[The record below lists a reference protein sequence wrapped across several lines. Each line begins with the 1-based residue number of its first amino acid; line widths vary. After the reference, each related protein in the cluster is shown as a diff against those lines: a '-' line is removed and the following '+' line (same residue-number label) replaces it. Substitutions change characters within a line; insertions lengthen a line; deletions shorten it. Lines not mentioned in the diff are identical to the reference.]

1 MNCSIP
7 SLNKETLS
15 LVSNLGEKYVL
26 DYFRRKNLFSL
37 PSLNELLKNNS
48 IAFSEAKLKEIVNE
62 FLPRNVFQVKH
73 LDEIIANL
81 PSSTQAAFFKNVL
94 YFGDKVTK
102 EQIAEETFH
111 AIFQRVIPSNMKDK
125 YLEEGKSLIE
135 NIKKEKE
142 TYVKTYPKAKLL
154 NERELEERVIEEAIA
169 KKYVEYFNKN
179 IIPSN
184 KKGVL
189 KLLENLFKWLKNL
202 FNKLN
207 NNANL
212 EIFFDNIIKG
222 NFAKSSINDNN
233 ESDIPTLRLIEYEY
247 TDETDNVLKRNLTV
261 KESEFII
268 SSIASIVIELNQKLT
283 KEQAVNLKLTNRGN
297 RIRFAIDKLRQHYED
312 KGDNP
317 RFVSALS
324 QHQEEKFNPDEEDY
338 EKMFTLI
345 NLPNLKYLS
354 EDVNNYLNI
363 VTGSSLKNE
372 EIEESE
378 DDVASLD
385 FSDNISANE
394 KGFEGIS
401 AWLRSYIATTGKYI
415 GKFEIEGKDIS
426 ILSPIDKNKVYYSLA
441 RSMQNTTHEL
451 ERLYKL
457 VTIASFSSN
466 KETRLLLD
474 RVISDIIDTNEQD
487 VNKRFESFKENITK
501 LYSDWKSNKKEN
513 HYIINNIKGLKKD
526 NVFILQTILQG
537 FDLWKRD
544 NNKIVID
551 IKSKSVDTKVFDANQ
566 NSATKAQMS
575 MWEERWKELMVNKK
589 EREEITKK
597 LLELKSDFDN
607 QRFNKENVYDA
618 LKIIFGDVEEK
629 YINYLLDSS
638 TENSIAGTFKP
649 TASLEDIKIIFEK
662 ALFDS
667 TFNKTLLYDNTE
679 GAVSR
684 IEKLAVNTSKINED
698 VIESTYKDAENKTR
712 YSYQNKTFQLYMFNE
727 IFSEGG
733 FEEYLDRI
741 KKGELYEYGDG
752 KFLQQASSFLYQT
765 DNPELNHIVFDEQSR
780 WKSAFLKGSYYSVD
794 GLDVNNTGA
803 STFGKMTSRDFL
815 LWKLHLKSFR
825 TKSNEKDE
833 EDKVINY
840 TQPIHINLMEA
851 KRTSSF
857 KEVLVI
863 DDLFKK
869 GFVTDKA
876 IDLFEKEILKEVR
889 RMFSEKPKIINWLEV
904 LTKDEEDGEYK
915 IKLTRKNVLENSDI
929 DTAEGIIEKYHTGT
943 YVIKKENGKI
953 TILEADARALQFTD
967 NVKSLLSKKSFNNI
981 ITEVFNKENI
991 NEIDRN
997 YKKEIGSQLNEY
1009 ILEFKELVKSLKGLL
1024 PSSSRYNNLNIAL
1037 PNDEFINDELS
1048 SWLNTIWVNQLLNS
1062 DSALLVKNDGADF
1075 VKRAGGQNAA
1085 IFSLA
1090 TTFYSDLIPG
1100 IKNFDKINY
1109 VIGNDTEGVISFK
1122 PLTDDGKN
1130 NTVDSSD
1137 AQSYMTV
1144 EAYIKYLYSM
1154 SKLTKQASEILFKIK
1169 DGKILTDEDIEYLK
1183 DNNMYFNV
1191 IKPVGYDGYFYFKTG
1206 TVMLTKDLT
1215 SYYDNVEKKWKA
1227 KPGKE
1232 SLHNLR
1238 EKMENSGVDY
1248 YLPQTASKQ
1257 LTINKY
1263 TEEFD
1268 NLKYKEK
1275 ETDKIW
1281 DSSVNVMSTN
1291 FFGQQMENPAGKESI
1306 IDGSQMLE
1314 IILNE
1319 QNENVT
1325 VSLNGTKFSIGEMM
1339 KEWQRLSINRVE
1351 FSFQQAL
1358 NEIADENLILQYNKF
1373 LDKVK
1378 ETLINSGAD
1387 DQLLEIFS
1395 LDENGQPKYN
1405 LNMSLSID
1413 KFINL
1418 LMSHFSKGV
1427 LQQKV
1432 AGDAMALVSS
1442 HGFNSIKK
1450 VVKYKDEEG
1459 NDIYSWKYIRE
1470 SDPEYKIALEKHK
1483 KSPLTNLTNVAEYD
1497 EFNGKNDSELTLKLK
1512 EIYKENED
1520 VYFIDQLRFGKPVY
1534 AFNNEGIVTGVEYY
1548 GAESLMPNPK
1558 YKKNLPFEKL
1568 FAMFGIRI
1576 PSQDKHSAI
1585 NLIWVDNIPSY
1596 YGNTVMCPKEIQY
1609 LSGSDYDIDKLYIH
1623 RKETFEKDGKELVWN
1638 EEHNTFEMYKYFH
1651 TTKNT
1656 VVRKRINQLLKESE
1670 YFKKLK
1676 IKLEQVK
1683 KELKQFNEDKEN
1695 ATLNILTKSVVE
1707 KIENTDNDEQLQDL
1721 YNELEKIQNY
1731 FDSLSGDIKSI
1742 QILKY
1747 LDLLKT
1753 SKENI
1758 KEGIVFVINK
1768 LVKVAFEENKLI
1780 TSEKDFE
1787 KLKKEKGI
1795 LIIPIINNKMLDLKI
1810 RFLMNEHTL
1819 NRTEDEAI
1827 ALTPATQTNLKE
1839 LIRQTYIIKD
1849 NKPYYLFKKVTK
1861 EKTSEGVEKEVYVD
1875 EFTTDVKHSTHST
1888 LGQST
1893 AHKNIVTGKR
1903 NIGVAV
1909 VGNLLHLF
1917 SKKADIN
1924 LRSFITIEDITPYGK
1939 DGLHV
1944 LTETTLS
1951 NFNISKNVKLQRI
1964 ADIISELISAATDEV
1979 KDQQN
1984 AKYGLTIEALN
1995 IVVPI
2000 LMLGGSLDFAIRL
2013 VNTKGVREYLNKV
2026 DLKDNIAKTEDET
2039 EELSYSNEMI
2049 LNNLF
2054 NSYKEKGYKTT
2065 PLSIVDLKEGK
2076 FEANALEL
2084 AAKMLQISKEV
2095 GLAKYVIGLKKGL
2108 GKTLEEF
2115 EDGEEKINSTTK
2127 EKLSDNHI
2135 TTSALVFSKKNL
2147 NESLGIYK
2155 HQIKLHEYISELL
2168 NKNIISRREKFRK
2181 FKYLF
2186 LNNFKPATY
2195 DEAKNWMNDKMISF
2209 FYSRLYF
2216 SFLEKRN
2223 DFSENDFRNFT
2234 NKPLEEIEKEWK
2246 DFVSDVISGKAN
2258 IKEELMKEIK
2268 QNPLLTKLK
2277 TNNQGRIYAP
2287 TFIKGDVAT
2296 NINLINSFQD
2306 LYTKLSNTP
2315 YKDLIWKLFHYA
2327 VHKDGWVFKGGSLSK
2342 VIPPVLYT
2350 KHSKSLDM
2358 FLSEEDGLVENSLF
2372 GGKYTP
2378 EYLTFLAIE
2387 RSVKEKEGLKYV
2399 RKTNSKQDGIW
2410 KNIYKNK
2417 TIKLSDLA
2425 SLSEDKLTWLVDKGY
2440 IVISP
2445 ERKIYPQF
2453 PLYHY
2458 FSEINTDTNKPENV
2472 LHKIKNV
2479 KAKFKDGNIRE
2490 VTVLQYAYY
2499 YGEIQQVLE
2508 TTYEAVIVEEKPNV
2522 ISLPVKKNIV
2532 IEKLDEIKEIE
2543 QEQQSSVKGINIKK
2557 DKTQYNSL
2565 ANRLTNPS
2573 DYSTL
2578 KYNVEPI
2585 YKENS
2590 SKFDVNTKQRILNNK
2605 VVSEEQALKHDMN
2618 LMYKLQV
2625 EKFEKHPELID
2636 EINAKGGLEFIKNSS
2651 HIIGVPNSR
2660 WEGEGMNSNFIKVLA
2675 KSYEKVA
2682 KELGKFLE
2690 NPNVPVTSKESN
2702 INSNNQN
2709 FNFSNNE
2716 PVLVGDKNNV
2726 ENTVEV
2732 KTVQE
2737 ENKIKTISEDYGIY
2751 QVETNPTLEDT
2762 QNIINLI
2769 SPVIEKQAYKEN
2781 VGKNANW
2788 QFSFGLMW
2796 SRVNLKSKPL
2806 ILNSFSGKNKVE
2818 SKIKEL
2824 KQKGLTIDKN
2834 AFIYDYHLL
2843 DQDGNKLSPLSD
2855 LQPLI
2860 NIIED
2865 SIGIDMKDYDTVLG
2879 NIYLDEQSIA
2889 PHRDTTEDISAR
2901 NYPII
2906 VYTIGN
2912 KSGLGVW
2919 DNNKG
2924 KMSFANNYKPNYSA
2938 NVLPTN
2944 EIKTK
2949 NGSIYIFGKD
2959 GKGRFELVHTTPL
2972 GNIKKDSF
2980 PPIKLSDGR
2989 TITNYTITLTFR
3001 RANFVDGI
3009 NVPKK
3014 PSIIKEENKINQ
3026 LSNSKEIYNQLE
3038 NTSENVVIDEVSGRK
3053 PAVENQNYYEGNI
3066 KPEPN
3071 TIFVFGSNPEG
3082 RHGAGAAEIAKEQ
3095 FGAIY
3100 GQGEGLQGNAYAL
3113 PTKDLR
3119 VKENNGLKS
3128 ISFEQIVKNIQ
3139 KLYEVARQNPNKQFK
3154 IGYRNTIDK
3163 SLNGYTG
3170 LEMIEMFN
3178 QAGEIPFNIVFSK
3191 EWIDT
3196 GKITQSSKPIVA
3208 YRTRG
3213 NNKFEP
3219 TLKSNS
3225 VNIDAKFPKDQVKAN
3240 YADGIIAHGTHSTG
3254 KYAEKFGGTKTSFE
3268 QGEIIMISVNGNNR
3282 PNQTENVEKTKKDID
3297 KALQSGVYAFIADN
3311 ETVANSSHNSEG
3323 EGVIRNYLLSKG
3335 LQYQEFKGVGLYINP
3350 SVNFLEALEKDNA
3363 IGNPWNSRGYGLYKT
3378 NTVKEAV
3385 QEFISWMIGEKH
3397 TDKLQDYR
3405 KAIIDRI
3412 PEMKDKQILY
3422 YKDLKEPSHAIALDF
3437 LINKYNWNI
3446 TENIVNIENTEI
3458 QKNENIINS
3467 NQQIQK
3473 KEENIEETL
3482 PFDNTSFV
3490 SSVTPALNFG
3500 FKNQKTKIIPQGSN
3514 PNNDIIFEDDD
3525 FVYLMNDQQQIAF
3538 NNIKNK
3544 IDEIFT
3550 KYSYLKSDEKAT
3562 FNNSYLDAVYKGK
3575 VLKEMYDN
3583 MYGLQGSGGTGK
3595 SSLSKA
3601 IKKYI
3606 TNKYPHKTLVFSAPT
3621 HKAAT
3626 VLQESLG
3633 YDSEKVDEGNV
3644 FTNASL
3650 VGSTK
3655 ENSDVFE
3662 LSPDGNYFRR
3672 NKPKFGADIDVI
3684 IFDESSMIDVSFI
3697 EALQKRLMSK
3707 VVGNNK
3713 KIPFMLFLGDM
3724 KQLPPINQSSGFN
3737 RGFIT
3742 MAILNGNKSSKLTQI
3757 MRTSDEFFNQIYNS
3771 IGNQIEK
3778 NIQKRLETPVNE
3790 TFTPNPYDYT
3800 EFLKLIEKSQGNL
3813 SVYKTEE
3820 AILKDYANELFKTNN
3835 PRKAYYSHYNKI
3847 DNPYTITV
3855 LKKIRDNFMEMI
3867 FGTTS
3872 HLNHSIPFS
3881 QVDDYLDKF
3890 GGKNIL
3896 NEKGIS
3902 SIKESQLKNVP
3913 QFIEIENIRN
3923 FIFGDYV
3930 QSPDNF
3936 PLASSTFTIHSE
3948 DINPYALSVMRR
3960 INKQDKG
3967 FNLKL
3972 DGEVFFDGKGSFKP
3986 TSRYRV
3992 LDIIQKRYNSKNYF
4006 NNIINDFSLSA
4017 QFGNS
4022 KLAKNINDKR
4032 NNPEDVKI
4040 DGIYINPEMNLIL
4053 ETILLYTRQDRVRAY
4068 SYFMNT
4074 YTTYTYED
4082 DGKDEMM
4089 NPINA
4094 RNIFIM
4100 RQANTDKIIIKLA
4113 IPYRITF
4120 QEESGVSYLLNQL
4133 GSNQKEFKTSKDRFY
4148 SQNVFQKSYLGSSH
4162 TTQGD
4167 GFEKIYGGISNVLGQ
4182 QNVKEDTKAS
4192 SVYTILTRS
4201 MKEIAVLNTS
4211 SNYSKFSP
4219 NDLQSFDELSNDNA
4233 PNCNFI

>member
-48 IAFSEAKLKEIVNE
+48 IAFSEAKLKEIVSE
-62 FLPRNVFQVKH
+62 FLPKNVFQVKH

-81 PSSTQAAFFKNVL
+81 PPATQAAFFKDVL
-94 YFGDKVTK
+94 YFGDNVTK

-111 AIFQRVIPSNMKDK
+111 AIFQRVIPPSMKQK
-125 YLEEGKSLIE
+125 YLKEGMSLIN
-135 NIKKEKE
+135 NINKEKE
-142 TYVKTYPKAKLL
+142 AYLKAYPKALLL
-154 NERELEERVIEEAIA
+154 NETELEERIIEEAIA
-169 KKYVEYFNKN
+169 KRYVEYFNRN

-184 KKGVL
+184 KKGIL

-207 NNANL
+207 NNTNL
-212 EIFFDNIIKG
+212 EVFFDNIIKG
-222 NFAKSSINDNN
+222 NFSKSSVNDSNDSN
-233 ESDIPTLRLIEYEY
+233 VPTLRLIEYEY
-247 TDETDNVLKRNLTV
+247 ISEANNVLKRNLTV

-324 QHQEEKFNPDEEDY
+324 QHQEEKYNPDEQDY

-378 DDVASLD
+378 NDVASLD

-474 RVISDIIDTNEQD
+474 RVISDVIDTNEQD

-575 MWEERWKELMVNKK
+575 MWKERWTEIMLNPESK
-589 EREEITKK
+589 EEIRNK
-597 LLELKSDFDN
+597 LLKLKSDFDN
-607 QRFNKENVYDA
+607 ERFTEDTVYDA
-618 LKIIFGDVEEK
+618 IKLIFGNVEK
-629 YINYLLDSS
+629 TYIDYLLDSS
-638 TENSIAGTFKP
+638 TEKSIGGTFKP
-649 TASLEDIKIIFEK
+649 TASLEDVKIIFEK
-662 ALFDS
+662 ALFDTRS
-667 TFNKTLLYDNTE
+667 VIKTPLMFDNTE

-780 WKSAFLKGSYYSVD
+780 WKSVFLKGSYYSVD

-833 EDKVINY
+833 ENKVINY

-869 GFVTDKA
+869 GVVTDKA

-904 LTKDEEDGEYK
+904 LTKDKEDGKYK

-997 YKKEIGSQLNEY
+997 YKKEIVSQLNEY

-1085 IFSLA
+1085 IFSVA

-1109 VIGNDTEGVISFK
+1109 VVGNDTEGVISFK

-1169 DGKILTDEDIEYLK
+1169 DGKVLTDEDIEYLK

-1275 ETDKIW
+1275 EKDEIW
-1281 DSSVNVMSTN
+1281 NSSINVMSTN

-1339 KEWQRLSINRVE
+1339 KEWRRLSINRVE

-1358 NEIADENLILQYNKF
+1358 NEIADKNLILQYNKF

-1548 GAESLMPNPK
+1548 GAESLIPNPK
-1558 YKKNLPFEKL
+1558 YKKNLPFKKL

-1596 YGNTVMCPKEIQY
+1596 YGNTIMCSKEIQY

-1623 RKETFEKDGKELVWN
+1623 RKETFEKDGEEVVWS
-1638 EEHNTFEMYKYFH
+1638 EEHDTFEMYKFYH
-1651 TTKNT
+1651 TTKNKFIKNQINKLLET
-1656 VVRKRINQLLKESE
+1656 NEEYQDILKAIEVIKENYKEELENVDEYFNKTNQLIDKIISLLERKKKEKKESRKEGRDKVYNDNKEKINEEIRKEIIYLKQQARENVIVKSILEESNISELTQDDLTKLNKESQEDFENELKNLKKKFVNEKISNIIENEDEYSDLAKNLKTQETYLKGIITRLKNVKSEKFEFIKILTDLKELHE
-1670 YFKKLK
+1670 RRKH
-1676 IKLEQVK
+1676 I
-1683 KELKQFNEDKEN
+1683 
-1695 ATLNILTKSVVE
+1695 KSVVAHVV
-1707 KIENTDNDEQLQDL
+1707 
-1721 YNELEKIQNY
+1721 
-1731 FDSLSGDIKSI
+1731 F
-1742 QILKY
+1742 LK
-1747 LDLLKT
+1747 
-1753 SKENI
+1753 
-1758 KEGIVFVINK
+1758 
-1768 LVKVAFEENKLI
+1768 NKLI
-1780 TSEKDFE
+1780 TSEEVFE

-1839 LIRQTYIIKD
+1839 LIRQAYIIKD

-1893 AHKNIVTGKR
+1893 AHKNIVTGKK

-2127 EKLSDNHI
+2127 ETLSDNHI

-2268 QNPLLTKLK
+2268 QNPLLIKLK

-2287 TFIKGDVAT
+2287 TFIKGDIAT
-2296 NINLINSFQD
+2296 NISLLESYED
-2306 LYTKLSNTP
+2306 LHTKLSNTP
-2315 YKDLIWKLFHYA
+2315 YKDLMWKLFHYSIR
-2327 VHKDGWVFKGGSLSK
+2327 KDGWTFKGGSLSK
-2342 VIPPVLYT
+2342 VIPPVFYT
-2350 KHSKSLDM
+2350 DHSKSLDM
-2358 FLSEEDGLVENSLF
+2358 FLFEEDGLVENSLF

-2490 VTVLQYAYY
+2490 VTVPQYAYY

-2508 TTYEAVIVEEKPNV
+2508 TTYEAVVVEEKPNV

-2573 DYSTL
+2573 EYSTL
-2578 KYNVEPI
+2578 EYNVESI
-2585 YKENS
+2585 YKKNS

-2737 ENKIKTISEDYGIY
+2737 ENKI
-2751 QVETNPTLEDT
+2751 
-2762 QNIINLI
+2762 
-2769 SPVIEKQAYKEN
+2769 
-2781 VGKNANW
+2781 
-2788 QFSFGLMW
+2788 
-2796 SRVNLKSKPL
+2796 
-2806 ILNSFSGKNKVE
+2806 
-2818 SKIKEL
+2818 
-2824 KQKGLTIDKN
+2824 
-2834 AFIYDYHLL
+2834 
-2843 DQDGNKLSPLSD
+2843 
-2855 LQPLI
+2855 
-2860 NIIED
+2860 
-2865 SIGIDMKDYDTVLG
+2865 
-2879 NIYLDEQSIA
+2879 
-2889 PHRDTTEDISAR
+2889 
-2901 NYPII
+2901 
-2906 VYTIGN
+2906 
-2912 KSGLGVW
+2912 
-2919 DNNKG
+2919 
-2924 KMSFANNYKPNYSA
+2924 
-2938 NVLPTN
+2938 
-2944 EIKTK
+2944 
-2949 NGSIYIFGKD
+2949 
-2959 GKGRFELVHTTPL
+2959 
-2972 GNIKKDSF
+2972 
-2980 PPIKLSDGR
+2980 
-2989 TITNYTITLTFR
+2989 
-3001 RANFVDGI
+3001 
-3009 NVPKK
+3009 
-3014 PSIIKEENKINQ
+3014 NQ
-3026 LSNSKEIYNQLE
+3026 LSNSEEIYNQLG
-3038 NTSENVVIDEVSGRK
+3038 NISENVVIDEVNGKK
-3053 PAVENQNYYEGNI
+3053 PVVENQNYYEGNI

-3082 RHGAGAAEIAKEQ
+3082 RHGAGAAKIAKEQ

-3119 VKENNGLKS
+3119 VKENNGFKS

-3208 YRTRG
+3208 YRTET
-3213 NNKFEP
+3213 NQPNVETTKEEKIDIVNKLKQFTKKHNLSFNWSDFQTNIFTPLEILNKFFE
-3219 TLKSNS
+3219 KGMEF
-3225 VNIDAKFPKDQVKAN
+3225 AKNEEEEKQIFPK
-3240 YADGIIAHGTHSTG
+3240 YFGLDGEGLSVTI
-3254 KYAEKFGGTKTSFE
+3254 EK
-3268 QGEIIMISVNGNNR
+3268 
-3282 PNQTENVEKTKKDID
+3282 ENENKWYFSSLYLPEFMQNKGMGKDIVDMVKYIASESD
-3297 KALQSGVYAFIADN
+3297 KTIYLW
-3311 ETVANSSHNSEG
+3311 SEEQAVG
-3323 EGVIRNYLLSKG
+3323 FWEKQG
-3335 LQYQEFKGVGLYINP
+3335 FK
-3350 SVNFLEALEKDNA
+3350 
-3363 IGNPWNSRGYGLYKT
+3363 KT
-3378 NTVKEAV
+3378 
-3385 QEFISWMIGEKH
+3385 GEK
-3397 TDKLQDYR
+3397 
-3405 KAIIDRI
+3405 
-3412 PEMKDKQILY
+3412 
-3422 YKDLKEPSHAIALDF
+3422 
-3437 LINKYNWNI
+3437 I
-3446 TENIVNIENTEI
+3446 TESDKHFYDKNLPPFEVMEI
-3458 QKNENIINS
+3458 KIKG
-3467 NQQIQK
+3467 NQRGSETN
-3473 KEENIEETL
+3473 KEENLENISK
-3482 PFDNTSFV
+3482 NIS
-3490 SSVTPALNFG
+3490 TPALNFG

-3514 PNNDIIFEDDD
+3514 PSNDVIFEDDD

-3800 EFLKLIEKSQGNL
+3800 EFLRLIEKPQGNL
-3813 SVYKTEE
+3813 FVYNTEE

-3835 PRKAYYSHYNKI
+3835 PRKAYYSHYNRI
-3847 DNPYTITV
+3847 DNPYTMTV

-3902 SIKESQLKNVP
+3902 SIKESELTNIP

-3948 DINPYALSVMRR
+3948 DINPYALSVMRS

-3972 DGEVFFDGKGSFKP
+3972 NGEVFFDGKGSFKP

-3992 LDIIQKRYNSKNYF
+3992 LDIIQKRYNSKSYF
-4006 NNIINDFSLSA
+4006 DNIINDFSLST

-4089 NPINA
+4089 NTINA

-4113 IPYRITF
+4113 IPYKITF

-4182 QNVKEDTKAS
+4182 QNVKEDAKAS

>member
-48 IAFSEAKLKEIVNE
+48 IAFSEAKLKEIVSE

-81 PSSTQAAFFKNVL
+81 PPATQAAFFKDVL

-111 AIFQRVIPSNMKDK
+111 AIFQRVIPPSMKQK
-125 YLEEGKSLIE
+125 YLKEGMSLIN
-135 NIKKEKE
+135 NIIKEKE
-142 TYVKTYPKAKLL
+142 AYLKSYPKALLL
-154 NERELEERVIEEAIA
+154 NETELEERVIEEAIA
-169 KKYVEYFNKN
+169 KRYVEYFNRN

-222 NFAKSSINDNN
+222 NFSKSSVNDSNDSN
-233 ESDIPTLRLIEYEY
+233 VPTLRLIEYEY
-247 TDETDNVLKRNLTV
+247 ISEANNVLKRNLTV

-474 RVISDIIDTNEQD
+474 RVISDVIDTNEQD

-575 MWEERWKELMVNKK
+575 MWEERWKELMVNPESK
-589 EREEITKK
+589 EEIRNK
-597 LLELKSDFDN
+597 LLKLKSNFDN
-607 QRFNKENVYDA
+607 KRFTEDTVYDVIK
-618 LKIIFGDVEEK
+618 LIFGNVEK
-629 YINYLLDSS
+629 TYIDYLLDSS
-638 TENSIAGTFKP
+638 TEKSIGGTFKP
-649 TASLEDIKIIFEK
+649 TASLEDVKIIFEK
-662 ALFDS
+662 ALFDTRS
-667 TFNKTLLYDNTE
+667 ETKTPLMFDNTE

-1109 VIGNDTEGVISFK
+1109 VVGNDTEGVISFK
-1122 PLTDDGKN
+1122 PLTDDGKS
-1130 NTVDSSD
+1130 NTVESSN
-1137 AQSYMTV
+1137 AQSYTTV
-1144 EAYIKYLYSM
+1144 EAYIKYLYSI

-1169 DGKILTDEDIEYLK
+1169 DGKVLTDEDIEYLK

-1275 ETDKIW
+1275 EKDEIW
-1281 DSSVNVMSTN
+1281 NSSVNVMSTN

-1596 YGNTVMCPKEIQY
+1596 YGNTVMCPKEIEY

-1623 RKETFEKDGKELVWN
+1623 RKETFEKDGEEVVWS
-1638 EEHNTFEMYKYFH
+1638 EEHNTFEMYKFYH
-1651 TTKNT
+1651 TTKNKFIKNQINKLLET
-1656 VVRKRINQLLKESE
+1656 NEEYQDILKAIEVIKENYKEELENIDEYFNKTNQLIDKIISLLERKKKEKKESRKEGRDKVYNDNKEKINEEIRKEIIYLKQQARENVIVKSILEESNISELTQDDLTKLNKESQEDFENELKNLKKKFVNEKISNIIENEDEYSDLAKNLKTQETYLKGIITRLKNVKSEKFEFIKILTDLKELHE
-1670 YFKKLK
+1670 RRKH
-1676 IKLEQVK
+1676 I
-1683 KELKQFNEDKEN
+1683 
-1695 ATLNILTKSVVE
+1695 KSVVAHV
-1707 KIENTDNDEQLQDL
+1707 
-1721 YNELEKIQNY
+1721 
-1731 FDSLSGDIKSI
+1731 
-1742 QILKY
+1742 
-1747 LDLLKT
+1747 
-1753 SKENI
+1753 
-1758 KEGIVFVINK
+1758 VFFK
-1768 LVKVAFEENKLI
+1768 NKLI
-1780 TSEKDFE
+1780 TSEEVFE

-1839 LIRQTYIIKD
+1839 LIRQAYIIKD

-2026 DLKDNIAKTEDET
+2026 DLKDNIAKTQDET

-2065 PLSIVDLKEGK
+2065 PLSIVDLKEGN

-2095 GLAKYVIGLKKGL
+2095 GLAKYVISLKKGL

-2268 QNPLLTKLK
+2268 QNPLLIKLK

-2287 TFIKGDVAT
+2287 TFIKGDIAT
-2296 NINLINSFQD
+2296 NISLLESYED
-2306 LYTKLSNTP
+2306 LHTKLSNTP
-2315 YKDLIWKLFHYA
+2315 YKDLMWKLFHYSIR
-2327 VHKDGWVFKGGSLSK
+2327 KDGWTFKGGSLSK
-2342 VIPPVLYT
+2342 VIPPVFYT
-2350 KHSKSLDM
+2350 YHSKSLDM

-2508 TTYEAVIVEEKPNV
+2508 TTYEAVVVEQKPNV

-2573 DYSTL
+2573 EYSTL
-2578 KYNVEPI
+2578 EYNVEPI

-2924 KMSFANNYKPNYSA
+2924 KMSFANNYKPNYGA

-3119 VKENNGLKS
+3119 VKENNGFKS

-3213 NNKFEP
+3213 N
-3219 TLKSNS
+3219 
-3225 VNIDAKFPKDQVKAN
+3225 
-3240 YADGIIAHGTHSTG
+3240 
-3254 KYAEKFGGTKTSFE
+3254 
-3268 QGEIIMISVNGNNR
+3268 
-3282 PNQTENVEKTKKDID
+3282 
-3297 KALQSGVYAFIADN
+3297 
-3311 ETVANSSHNSEG
+3311 
-3323 EGVIRNYLLSKG
+3323 
-3335 LQYQEFKGVGLYINP
+3335 
-3350 SVNFLEALEKDNA
+3350 NFLEALEKDNA

-3514 PNNDIIFEDDD
+3514 PSNNVIFEDDD

-3583 MYGLQGSGGTGK
+3583 MYGLQGSAGTGK

-3606 TNKYPHKTLVFSAPT
+3606 TDEYPHKTLVFSAPT

-3662 LSPDGNYFRR
+3662 LSPDGNYFKR

-3800 EFLKLIEKSQGNL
+3800 EFLRLIEKPQGNL
-3813 SVYKTEE
+3813 FVYNTEE
-3820 AILKDYANELFKTNN
+3820 AILKDYADELFKTNN

-3902 SIKESQLKNVP
+3902 LIKKSELTNIP

-3948 DINPYALSVMRR
+3948 DINPYALSVMRS
-3960 INKQDKG
+3960 IDKQDKG

-4182 QNVKEDTKAS
+4182 QNVKEDAKAS

>member
-48 IAFSEAKLKEIVNE
+48 IAFSEAKLKEIVSE
-62 FLPRNVFQVKH
+62 FLPKNVFQVKH

-81 PSSTQAAFFKNVL
+81 PPATQAAFFKDVL
-94 YFGDKVTK
+94 YFGDNVTK

-111 AIFQRVIPSNMKDK
+111 AIFQRVIPPSMKQK
-125 YLEEGKSLIE
+125 YLKEGMSLIN
-135 NIKKEKE
+135 NINKEKE
-142 TYVKTYPKAKLL
+142 AYLKAYPKALLL
-154 NERELEERVIEEAIA
+154 NETELEERIIEEAIA
-169 KKYVEYFNKN
+169 KRYVEYFNRN

-184 KKGVL
+184 KKGIL

-207 NNANL
+207 NNTNL
-212 EIFFDNIIKG
+212 EVFFDNIIKG
-222 NFAKSSINDNN
+222 NFSKSSVNDSNDSN
-233 ESDIPTLRLIEYEY
+233 VPTLRLIEYEY
-247 TDETDNVLKRNLTV
+247 ISEANNVLKRNLTV

-324 QHQEEKFNPDEEDY
+324 QHQEEKYNPDEQDY

-378 DDVASLD
+378 NDVASLD

-474 RVISDIIDTNEQD
+474 RVISDVIDTNEQD

-575 MWEERWKELMVNKK
+575 MWKERWTEIMLNPESK
-589 EREEITKK
+589 EEIRNK
-597 LLELKSDFDN
+597 LLKLKSDFDN
-607 QRFNKENVYDA
+607 ERFTEDTVYDA
-618 LKIIFGDVEEK
+618 IKLIFGNVEK
-629 YINYLLDSS
+629 TYIDYLLDSS
-638 TENSIAGTFKP
+638 TEKSIGGTFKP
-649 TASLEDIKIIFEK
+649 TASLEDVKIIFEK
-662 ALFDS
+662 ALFDTRS
-667 TFNKTLLYDNTE
+667 VIKTPLMFDNTE

-780 WKSAFLKGSYYSVD
+780 WKSVFLKGSYYSVD

-833 EDKVINY
+833 ENKVINY

-869 GFVTDKA
+869 GVVTDKA

-904 LTKDEEDGEYK
+904 LTKDKEDGKYK

-997 YKKEIGSQLNEY
+997 YKKEIVSQLNEY

-1085 IFSLA
+1085 IFSVA

-1109 VIGNDTEGVISFK
+1109 VVGNDTEGVISFK

-1169 DGKILTDEDIEYLK
+1169 DGKVLTDEDIEYLK

-1275 ETDKIW
+1275 EKDEIW
-1281 DSSVNVMSTN
+1281 NSSINVMSTN

-1339 KEWQRLSINRVE
+1339 KEWRRLSINRVE

-1358 NEIADENLILQYNKF
+1358 NEIADKNLILQYNKF

-1548 GAESLMPNPK
+1548 GAESLIPNPK

-1596 YGNTVMCPKEIQY
+1596 YGNTIMCSKEIQY

-1623 RKETFEKDGKELVWN
+1623 RKETFEKDGEEVVWS
-1638 EEHNTFEMYKYFH
+1638 EEHDTFEMYKFYH
-1651 TTKNT
+1651 TTKNKFIKNQINKLLET
-1656 VVRKRINQLLKESE
+1656 NEEYQDILKAIEVIKENYKEELENVDEYFNKTNQLIDKIISLLERKKKEKKESRKEGRDKVYNDNKEKINEEIRKEIIYLKQQARENVIVKSILEESNISELTQDDLTKLNKESQEDFENELKNLKKKFVNEKISNIIENEDEYSDLAKNLKTQETYLKGIITRLKNVKSEKFEFIKILTDLKELHE
-1670 YFKKLK
+1670 RRKH
-1676 IKLEQVK
+1676 I
-1683 KELKQFNEDKEN
+1683 
-1695 ATLNILTKSVVE
+1695 KSVVAHVV
-1707 KIENTDNDEQLQDL
+1707 
-1721 YNELEKIQNY
+1721 
-1731 FDSLSGDIKSI
+1731 F
-1742 QILKY
+1742 LK
-1747 LDLLKT
+1747 
-1753 SKENI
+1753 
-1758 KEGIVFVINK
+1758 
-1768 LVKVAFEENKLI
+1768 NKLI
-1780 TSEKDFE
+1780 TSEEVFE

-1839 LIRQTYIIKD
+1839 LIRQAYIIKD

-1893 AHKNIVTGKR
+1893 AHKNIVTGKK

-2127 EKLSDNHI
+2127 ETLSDNHI

-2268 QNPLLTKLK
+2268 QNPLLIKLK

-2287 TFIKGDVAT
+2287 TFIKGDIAT
-2296 NINLINSFQD
+2296 NISLLESYED
-2306 LYTKLSNTP
+2306 LHTKLSNTP
-2315 YKDLIWKLFHYA
+2315 YKDLMWKLFHYSIR
-2327 VHKDGWVFKGGSLSK
+2327 KDGWTFKGGSLSK
-2342 VIPPVLYT
+2342 VIPPVFYT
-2350 KHSKSLDM
+2350 DHSKSLDM
-2358 FLSEEDGLVENSLF
+2358 FLFEEDGLVENSLF

-2490 VTVLQYAYY
+2490 VTVPQYAYY

-2508 TTYEAVIVEEKPNV
+2508 TTYEAVVVEEKPNV

-2573 DYSTL
+2573 EYSTL
-2578 KYNVEPI
+2578 EYNVESI
-2585 YKENS
+2585 YKKNS

-2737 ENKIKTISEDYGIY
+2737 ENKI
-2751 QVETNPTLEDT
+2751 
-2762 QNIINLI
+2762 
-2769 SPVIEKQAYKEN
+2769 
-2781 VGKNANW
+2781 
-2788 QFSFGLMW
+2788 
-2796 SRVNLKSKPL
+2796 
-2806 ILNSFSGKNKVE
+2806 
-2818 SKIKEL
+2818 
-2824 KQKGLTIDKN
+2824 
-2834 AFIYDYHLL
+2834 
-2843 DQDGNKLSPLSD
+2843 
-2855 LQPLI
+2855 
-2860 NIIED
+2860 
-2865 SIGIDMKDYDTVLG
+2865 
-2879 NIYLDEQSIA
+2879 
-2889 PHRDTTEDISAR
+2889 
-2901 NYPII
+2901 
-2906 VYTIGN
+2906 
-2912 KSGLGVW
+2912 
-2919 DNNKG
+2919 
-2924 KMSFANNYKPNYSA
+2924 
-2938 NVLPTN
+2938 
-2944 EIKTK
+2944 
-2949 NGSIYIFGKD
+2949 
-2959 GKGRFELVHTTPL
+2959 
-2972 GNIKKDSF
+2972 
-2980 PPIKLSDGR
+2980 
-2989 TITNYTITLTFR
+2989 
-3001 RANFVDGI
+3001 
-3009 NVPKK
+3009 
-3014 PSIIKEENKINQ
+3014 NQ
-3026 LSNSKEIYNQLE
+3026 LSNSEEIYNQLG
-3038 NTSENVVIDEVSGRK
+3038 NISENVVIDEVNGKK
-3053 PAVENQNYYEGNI
+3053 PVVENQNYYEGNI

-3082 RHGAGAAEIAKEQ
+3082 RHGAGAAKIAKEQ

-3119 VKENNGLKS
+3119 VKENNGFKS

-3208 YRTRG
+3208 YRTET
-3213 NNKFEP
+3213 NQPNVETTKEEKIDIVNKLKQFTKKHNLSFNWSDFQTNIFTPLEILNKFFE
-3219 TLKSNS
+3219 KGMEF
-3225 VNIDAKFPKDQVKAN
+3225 AKNEEEEKQIFPK
-3240 YADGIIAHGTHSTG
+3240 YFGLDGEGLSVTI
-3254 KYAEKFGGTKTSFE
+3254 EK
-3268 QGEIIMISVNGNNR
+3268 
-3282 PNQTENVEKTKKDID
+3282 ENENKWYFSSLYLPEFMQNKGMGKDIVDMVKYIASESD
-3297 KALQSGVYAFIADN
+3297 KTIYLW
-3311 ETVANSSHNSEG
+3311 SEEQAVG
-3323 EGVIRNYLLSKG
+3323 FWEKQG
-3335 LQYQEFKGVGLYINP
+3335 FK
-3350 SVNFLEALEKDNA
+3350 
-3363 IGNPWNSRGYGLYKT
+3363 KT
-3378 NTVKEAV
+3378 
-3385 QEFISWMIGEKH
+3385 GEK
-3397 TDKLQDYR
+3397 
-3405 KAIIDRI
+3405 
-3412 PEMKDKQILY
+3412 
-3422 YKDLKEPSHAIALDF
+3422 
-3437 LINKYNWNI
+3437 I
-3446 TENIVNIENTEI
+3446 TESDKHFYDKNLPPFEVMEI
-3458 QKNENIINS
+3458 KIKG
-3467 NQQIQK
+3467 NQRGSETN
-3473 KEENIEETL
+3473 KEENLENISK
-3482 PFDNTSFV
+3482 NIS
-3490 SSVTPALNFG
+3490 TPALNFG

-3514 PNNDIIFEDDD
+3514 PSNDVIFEDDD

-3800 EFLKLIEKSQGNL
+3800 EFLRLIEKPQGNL
-3813 SVYKTEE
+3813 FVYNTEE

-3835 PRKAYYSHYNKI
+3835 PRKAYYSHYNRI
-3847 DNPYTITV
+3847 DNPYTMTV

-3902 SIKESQLKNVP
+3902 SIKESELTNIP

-3948 DINPYALSVMRR
+3948 DINPYALSVMRS

-3972 DGEVFFDGKGSFKP
+3972 NGEVFFDGKGSFKP

-3992 LDIIQKRYNSKNYF
+3992 LDIIQKRYNSKSYF
-4006 NNIINDFSLSA
+4006 DNIINDFSLST

-4089 NPINA
+4089 NTINA

-4113 IPYRITF
+4113 IPYKITF

-4182 QNVKEDTKAS
+4182 QNVKEDAKAS

>member
-48 IAFSEAKLKEIVNE
+48 IAFSEAKLKEIVSE
-62 FLPRNVFQVKH
+62 FLPKNVFQVKH

-81 PSSTQAAFFKNVL
+81 PPATQAAFFKDVL

-111 AIFQRVIPSNMKDK
+111 AIFQRVIPPSMKQK
-125 YLEEGKSLIE
+125 YLKEGMSLIN
-135 NIKKEKE
+135 NINKEKE
-142 TYVKTYPKAKLL
+142 AYLKAYPKALLL
-154 NERELEERVIEEAIA
+154 NETELEERIIEEAIG
-169 KKYVEYFNKN
+169 KRYVEYFNKN

-184 KKGVL
+184 KKGIL

-212 EIFFDNIIKG
+212 EVFFDNIIKG
-222 NFAKSSINDNN
+222 NFSKSSVNDSNDSN
-233 ESDIPTLRLIEYEY
+233 VPTLRLIEYEY
-247 TDETDNVLKRNLTV
+247 ISEANNVLKRNLTV

-324 QHQEEKFNPDEEDY
+324 QHQEEKYNPDEQDY

-474 RVISDIIDTNEQD
+474 RVISDVIDTNEQD

-501 LYSDWKSNKKEN
+501 LYLDWKSNKKEN

-575 MWEERWKELMVNKK
+575 MWKERWTEIMLNPESK
-589 EREEITKK
+589 EEIRNK
-597 LLELKSDFDN
+597 LLKLKSDFDN
-607 QRFNKENVYDA
+607 ERFTEDTVYDA
-618 LKIIFGDVEEK
+618 IKLIFGNVEK
-629 YINYLLDSS
+629 TYIDYLLDSS
-638 TENSIAGTFKP
+638 TEKSIGGTFKP
-649 TASLEDIKIIFEK
+649 TASLEDVKIIFEK
-662 ALFDS
+662 ALFDTRS
-667 TFNKTLLYDNTE
+667 VIKTPLMFDNTE

-780 WKSAFLKGSYYSVD
+780 WKSVFLKGSYYSVD

-833 EDKVINY
+833 ENKVINY

-869 GFVTDKA
+869 GVVTDKA

-904 LTKDEEDGEYK
+904 LTKDKEDGKYK

-997 YKKEIGSQLNEY
+997 YKKEIVSQLNEY

-1109 VIGNDTEGVISFK
+1109 VVGNDTEGVISFK

-1169 DGKILTDEDIEYLK
+1169 DGKVLTDEDIEYLK

-1275 ETDKIW
+1275 EKDEIW
-1281 DSSVNVMSTN
+1281 NSSINVMSTN

-1339 KEWQRLSINRVE
+1339 KEWRRLSINRVE

-1483 KSPLTNLTNVAEYD
+1483 KSPLTNLTNVAEYN

-1548 GAESLMPNPK
+1548 GAESLIPNPK

-1568 FAMFGIRI
+1568 SAMFGIRI

-1596 YGNTVMCPKEIQY
+1596 YGNTIMCSKEIQY

-1623 RKETFEKDGKELVWN
+1623 RKETFEKDGEEVVWS
-1638 EEHNTFEMYKYFH
+1638 EEHDTFEMYKFYH
-1651 TTKNT
+1651 TTKNKFIKNQINKLLET
-1656 VVRKRINQLLKESE
+1656 NEEYQDILKAIEVIKENYKEELENVDEYFNKTNQLIDKIISLLERKKKEKKESRKEGRDKVYNDNKEKINEEIRKEIIYLKQQARENVIVKSILEESNISELTQDDLTKLNKESQEDFENELKNLKKKFVNEKISNIIENEDEYSDLAKNLKTQETYLKGIITRLKNVKSEKFEFIKILTDLKELHE
-1670 YFKKLK
+1670 RRKH
-1676 IKLEQVK
+1676 I
-1683 KELKQFNEDKEN
+1683 
-1695 ATLNILTKSVVE
+1695 KSVVAHVV
-1707 KIENTDNDEQLQDL
+1707 
-1721 YNELEKIQNY
+1721 
-1731 FDSLSGDIKSI
+1731 F
-1742 QILKY
+1742 LK
-1747 LDLLKT
+1747 
-1753 SKENI
+1753 
-1758 KEGIVFVINK
+1758 
-1768 LVKVAFEENKLI
+1768 NKLI
-1780 TSEKDFE
+1780 TSEEVFE

-1839 LIRQTYIIKD
+1839 LIRQAYIIKD

-1893 AHKNIVTGKR
+1893 AHKNIVTGKK

-2076 FEANALEL
+2076 FEANALKL

-2095 GLAKYVIGLKKGL
+2095 GLAEYVIGLKKGL

-2127 EKLSDNHI
+2127 ETLSDNHI

-2268 QNPLLTKLK
+2268 QNPLLIKLK

-2287 TFIKGDVAT
+2287 TFIKGDIAT
-2296 NINLINSFQD
+2296 NISLLESYED
-2306 LYTKLSNTP
+2306 LHTKLSNTP
-2315 YKDLIWKLFHYA
+2315 YKDLMWKLFHYSIR
-2327 VHKDGWVFKGGSLSK
+2327 KDGWTFKGGSLSK
-2342 VIPPVLYT
+2342 VIPPVFYT
-2350 KHSKSLDM
+2350 DHSKSLDM
-2358 FLSEEDGLVENSLF
+2358 FLFEEDGLVENSLF

-2399 RKTNSKQDGIW
+2399 RKTNSRQDEIW

-2490 VTVLQYAYY
+2490 VTVHQYAYY

-2508 TTYEAVIVEEKPNV
+2508 TTYEAVVVEEKPNV

-2532 IEKLDEIKEIE
+2532 IEKLDIGERVEEKQISS
-2543 QEQQSSVKGINIKK
+2543 QQSTDANKGIQQSVNINIK
-2557 DKTQYNSL
+2557 S
-2565 ANRLTNPS
+2565 
-2573 DYSTL
+2573 
-2578 KYNVEPI
+2578 
-2585 YKENS
+2585 
-2590 SKFDVNTKQRILNNK
+2590 
-2605 VVSEEQALKHDMN
+2605 
-2618 LMYKLQV
+2618 
-2625 EKFEKHPELID
+2625 
-2636 EINAKGGLEFIKNSS
+2636 
-2651 HIIGVPNSR
+2651 
-2660 WEGEGMNSNFIKVLA
+2660 
-2675 KSYEKVA
+2675 
-2682 KELGKFLE
+2682 
-2690 NPNVPVTSKESN
+2690 
-2702 INSNNQN
+2702 
-2709 FNFSNNE
+2709 
-2716 PVLVGDKNNV
+2716 
-2726 ENTVEV
+2726 
-2732 KTVQE
+2732 
-2737 ENKIKTISEDYGIY
+2737 
-2751 QVETNPTLEDT
+2751 
-2762 QNIINLI
+2762 
-2769 SPVIEKQAYKEN
+2769 
-2781 VGKNANW
+2781 
-2788 QFSFGLMW
+2788 
-2796 SRVNLKSKPL
+2796 
-2806 ILNSFSGKNKVE
+2806 
-2818 SKIKEL
+2818 IKEL
-2824 KQKGLTIDKN
+2824 QNNPDFKPLNITGRSAGAVKDTAKMKL
-2834 AFIYDYHLL
+2834 
-2843 DQDGNKLSPLSD
+2843 GNKL
-2855 LQPLI
+2855 
-2860 NIIED
+2860 
-2865 SIGIDMKDYDTVLG
+2865 
-2879 NIYLDEQSIA
+2879 
-2889 PHRDTTEDISAR
+2889 
-2901 NYPII
+2901 
-2906 VYTIGN
+2906 
-2912 KSGLGVW
+2912 
-2919 DNNKG
+2919 
-2924 KMSFANNYKPNYSA
+2924 
-2938 NVLPTN
+2938 
-2944 EIKTK
+2944 
-2949 NGSIYIFGKD
+2949 
-2959 GKGRFELVHTTPL
+2959 
-2972 GNIKKDSF
+2972 
-2980 PPIKLSDGR
+2980 
-2989 TITNYTITLTFR
+2989 
-3001 RANFVDGI
+3001 
-3009 NVPKK
+3009 
-3014 PSIIKEENKINQ
+3014 
-3026 LSNSKEIYNQLE
+3026 
-3038 NTSENVVIDEVSGRK
+3038 
-3053 PAVENQNYYEGNI
+3053 
-3066 KPEPN
+3066 
-3071 TIFVFGSNPEG
+3071 
-3082 RHGAGAAEIAKEQ
+3082 
-3095 FGAIY
+3095 
-3100 GQGEGLQGNAYAL
+3100 
-3113 PTKDLR
+3113 
-3119 VKENNGLKS
+3119 
-3128 ISFEQIVKNIQ
+3128 ISFGEKESSTWYYQQAAGVNH
-3139 KLYEVARQNPNKQFK
+3139 NPQT
-3154 IGYRNTIDK
+3154 Y
-3163 SLNGYTG
+3163 
-3170 LEMIEMFN
+3170 
-3178 QAGEIPFNIVFSK
+3178 
-3191 EWIDT
+3191 
-3196 GKITQSSKPIVA
+3196 SS
-3208 YRTRG
+3208 
-3213 NNKFEP
+3213 
-3219 TLKSNS
+3219 S
-3225 VNIDAKFPKDQVKAN
+3225 D
-3240 YADGIIAHGTHSTG
+3240 IIN
-3254 KYAEKFGGTKTSFE
+3254 
-3268 QGEIIMISVNGNNR
+3268 ISVNGNSR
-3282 PNQTENVEKTKKDID
+3282 ANQKENVEKTKQEILKAIQQGVNYFVADEMNYAKQGFNSNGEGEIARWFMEDVNGKIANVEYKSALNNQAGIYKVVLLQQPVNTNLTAEQPSTKKDFVRTKGYFILTNYEQGYDGSFLNYKVYNSNNEKLFYVYKDDSRID
-3297 KALQSGVYAFIADN
+3297 IPDIIFREFNRKGINISKDNVEDMIKNVDKNNEIYKELKQSEKQTDENQPDITKQQQEMPLNVVQDNVLFDSSLPKVNIYAGTGENADLSNFAIRPFKFQVQPNNNAGYAGEKTFQSVEQAFQWHKVQYADTIGMGARNRNEIAQDILNTTDGRKLRKLGKDFYLIKFKSRWDNASSYIMKELLKASFEQNPDALAKLLATGNAELTHKYNNAEQDKGRFSKLLMEVRQELTQQQQKIPLDVVQDIIPLQSNFTRVGTREINENGKKAIRDIYEKTFNEEVNQTSSISNKENISEINIEITDKKYTRQIVENDLDTMYLFTDN
-3311 ETVANSSHNSEG
+3311 AERTSSPNSKDENVDKNSWYYKKYKSQTNKPIHFG
-3323 EGVIRNYLLSKG
+3323 TLNNPTSAIIRGLNNAYPISTMSAYGTNWTNDNFELFKTTIDDEINQIKKDLHKFSKLKIGNYRIGQGGLKAKLPEQHQNYLDIKLKEIGIDNTGDKPIAIKIKSTDIEQQKKTEPQIDSLPWENKDSLTDIKQKSKMDE
-3335 LQYQEFKGVGLYINP
+3335 QP
-3350 SVNFLEALEKDNA
+3350 SAEKD
-3363 IGNPWNSRGYGLYKT
+3363 
-3378 NTVKEAV
+3378 
-3385 QEFISWMIGEKH
+3385 
-3397 TDKLQDYR
+3397 KLPNDT
-3405 KAIIDRI
+3405 
-3412 PEMKDKQILY
+3412 
-3422 YKDLKEPSHAIALDF
+3422 S
-3437 LINKYNWNI
+3437 
-3446 TENIVNIENTEI
+3446 
-3458 QKNENIINS
+3458 
-3467 NQQIQK
+3467 
-3473 KEENIEETL
+3473 
-3482 PFDNTSFV
+3482 PFDDTSFV

-3514 PNNDIIFEDDD
+3514 PSNDVIFEDDD

-3800 EFLKLIEKSQGNL
+3800 EFLRLIEKPQGNL
-3813 SVYKTEE
+3813 FVYNTEE

-3835 PRKAYYSHYNKI
+3835 PRKAYYSHYNRI
-3847 DNPYTITV
+3847 DNPYTMTV

-3902 SIKESQLKNVP
+3902 SIKESELTNIP

-3948 DINPYALSVMRR
+3948 DINPYALSVMRS

-3972 DGEVFFDGKGSFKP
+3972 NGEVFFDGKGSFKP

-3992 LDIIQKRYNSKNYF
+3992 LDIIQKRYNSKSYF
-4006 NNIINDFSLSA
+4006 DNIIKDFIKQYGYGQL
-4017 QFGNS
+4017 GRVVTDV
-4022 KLAKNINDKR
+4022 K
-4032 NNPEDVKI
+4032 NNPENVKT

-4089 NPINA
+4089 NSINP
-4094 RNIFIM
+4094 RNIFTM

-4113 IPYRITF
+4113 IPYKITF
-4120 QEESGVSYLLNQL
+4120 QEESGIDYLLNQL
-4133 GSNQKEFKTSKDRFY
+4133 GSNQKEFKTSQDKFY

-4182 QNVKEDTKAS
+4182 QNVKEDAKAS